1 MQGYDGDNPNIELLK
16 LRNFTI
22 GKKISDEE
30 VTGPHGLQIIVD
42 LIGTMTPFVSFPP
55 HRPDGGDIAH
65 RLGILPGR
73 GKPNFLASS
82 SLSES
87 RVRQT
92 LAMNAD
98 GAASHRSAKLH
109 HAAGQL
115 EFGLLRKLCIG

>member
-42 LIGTMTPFVSFPP
+42 LIGTMTPFVSSPP
-55 HRPDGGDIAH
+55 PSAQWRRHRTWP
-65 RLGILPGR
+65 GILPGR
-73 GKPNFLASS
+73 WKPNFLASS

-98 GAASHRSAKLH
+98 GAASHRSAKLL
-109 HAAGQL
+109 HAGDQL
-115 EFGLLRKLCIG
+115 EFGLLRKLSIR